1 MRNDRTCGS
10 MMTCPMPNAYR
21 ARAGTNWIVAFTLS
35 ARRYGLPL
43 SAVERIERVVAV
55 TPLPEAPA
63 IVLGVINVQG
73 RVIPVIDVR
82 QRFRLP
88 QREIALTDRMMIA
101 RALGRTLAL
110 VVDSVTGVLE
120 ISEQQSIAAEDVLP
134 ELRYVE
140 SVVKLDGGLILIH
153 DLDGFLSLDEQSV
166 LDRAL
171 ESHS

>member
-1 MRNDRTCGS
+1 MRDDHTCGP

-21 ARAGTNWIVAFTLS
+21 ALAGTNWIVTFTLS
-35 ARRYGLPL
+35 AGRYGLPL
-43 SAVERIERVVAV
+43 SAVERIERVVDV

-63 IVLGVINVQG
+63 IVLGIVNVQG

-88 QREIALTDRMMIA
+88 QREIALTDRMVIA
-101 RALGRTLAL
+101 RAVGRTLAL
-110 VVDSVTGVLE
+110 VVDSVPGVLE
-120 ISEQQSIAAEDVLP
+120 ISEQQSIAAKDVLP

-140 SVVKLDGGLILIH
+140 SVVKLDDGLILIH
-153 DLDGFLSLDEQSV
+153 DLDGFFSLDEQSV

-171 ESHS
+171 KSHS